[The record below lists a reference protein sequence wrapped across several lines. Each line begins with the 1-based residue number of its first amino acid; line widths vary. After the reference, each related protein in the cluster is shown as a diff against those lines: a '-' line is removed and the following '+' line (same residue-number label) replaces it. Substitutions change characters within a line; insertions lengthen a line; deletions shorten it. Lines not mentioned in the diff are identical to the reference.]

1 MAERARKSFQAQTY
15 VNAVLSEYRAGGLT
29 LSIGRLRNIANG
41 YSSGSIIMHWDDD
54 DWSHPT
60 RIADQVALLQMS
72 GADAVGYRDMLFWR
86 TPQEEAW
93 LYHNDRPD
101 YALGTSLCYW
111 RETWERKKR
120 FEDAPKRPGA
130 TGEDTIFLRDLKV
143 VTVSCFDVQPPMITP
158 QEEAWL
164 GEDKIFLRD
173 LKVVTVSCFDVQ
185 PPMIASIHGG
195 NSQPYPVDLA
205 AHPHNWTRVPQWDA
219 YCREKM
225 VL

>member
-41 YSSGSIIMHWDDD
+41 YSSGSIIIHWDDD

-93 LYHNDRPD
+93 LYHNDRQD

-143 VTVSCFDVQPPMITP
+143 VTVSCFDVQPPMI
-158 QEEAWL
+158 
-164 GEDKIFLRD
+164 
-173 LKVVTVSCFDVQ
+173 
-185 PPMIASIHGG
+185 ASIHGG

-219 YCREKM
+219 YCREEM